1 MKNAKLMRALPELM
15 KNWPCGV
22 LPRSFVAKAPLDDNK
37 GEKEKTLWNSVY
49 SVVKENLWENNKKDK
64 KISENACRFKK
75 KVVPLHRF

>member
-49 SVVKENLWENNKKDK
+49 SVVKENLW
-64 KISENACRFKK
+64 
-75 KVVPLHRF
+75 